1 MILFVGSDED
11 FDGGGI
17 AWTHRDVSE
26 ANKAMVAVTKRS
38 RIEYFLWLH
47 FAANYD
53 ESTCNASVH

>member
-47 FAANYD
+47 F
-53 ESTCNASVH
+53 VHTKIMMNLLAMPV

>member
-47 FAANYD
+47 F
-53 ESTCNASVH
+53 VHTRL